1 MIGYLLI
8 NGATFLIAVVIT
20 MTILQALGNAKE
32 DLNELYEILEEL
44 ENKNKEDEQMISI
57 IPTIEDYIEA
67 YEAYGETVVINDGK
81 VVCTVEGNNG
91 REQ

>member
-1 MIGYLLI
+1 MII
-8 NGATFLIAVVIT
+8 
-20 MTILQALGNAKE
+20 
-32 DLNELYEILEEL
+32 
-44 ENKNKEDEQMISI
+44 I

-67 YEAYGETVVINDGK
+67 YETYGETVVINDGK